1 MILVERKC
9 PRARL
14 LLERH
19 KAAWQ
24 GRAILRN
31 QGIRLFCSVPKA
43 SYVALTRKVIGV
55 ITTRRCCDRIRSLP
69 GCGSLKRKLR
79 INSARVLSTACLFDG
94 PNDNSFRFFPREIR
108 DGQVGDGLS
117 LTGLFVRID
126 GNLSNLY
133 CYPRRAAVN
142 NRNILFFFVGQG
154 ITSQA

>member
-1 MILVERKC
+1 
-9 PRARL
+9 
-14 LLERH
+14 
-19 KAAWQ
+19 
-24 GRAILRN
+24 
-31 QGIRLFCSVPKA
+31 
-43 SYVALTRKVIGV
+43 VIEL
-55 ITTRRCCDRIRSLP
+55 DHH
-69 GCGSLKRKLR
+69 
-79 INSARVLSTACLFDG
+79 RVVVSQEGTPHRFFLSTACLLDG